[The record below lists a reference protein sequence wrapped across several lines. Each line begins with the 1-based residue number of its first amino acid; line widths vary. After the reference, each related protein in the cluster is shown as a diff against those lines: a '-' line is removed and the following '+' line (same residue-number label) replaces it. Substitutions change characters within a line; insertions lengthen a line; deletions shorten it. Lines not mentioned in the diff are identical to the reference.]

1 MAQEP
6 HMREQVYEDDAFAAS
21 LSLEEELLGKGY
33 TATPIGSS
41 LAAELQCATNPPL
54 EPLSPTPSNSK
65 LASMAMDRSTSNSLR
80 RSSDTSPHQMDPFNK
95 YLETTSSSNVNG
107 NTGSSMEQQHFD
119 SDGTTANIHLSSSNS
134 SSNSSKHNGGEVTL
148 SSPGG
153 GHAPSSLASH
163 INQTTNLNMNHT
175 NGILMDSG
183 YGQDSFSNQTSP
195 VMSPL
200 QWSTFGRSRRSS
212 FSSTWSSLEPEVD
225 EDPFEVLKRQL
236 EELNSVVWETK
247 TLHKRFSHALASANE
262 QLVQLQHGGRE
273 RTITS
278 TMVDRGKSLELIM
291 TSVTSLVESKLR
303 DRERQTNSLR
313 NLESALRKETS
324 WMSLDALRE
333 LEHLVGQMKVTLYD
347 KSYLYENPLPLL
359 RHLTMETS
367 AMTDTLEELK
377 ELMYVNKRQVTELNQ
392 RLRSIAKT
400 VHEVRKDIRRINKFL
415 EEKDDDDALVLEK
428 GEVQDRVKE
437 IMWGLDD
444 LDVSSSQKI
453 KQMQLFWEEPIAS
466 ATVS

>member
-1 MAQEP
+1 MTTETHLHEEP
-6 HMREQVYEDDAFAAS
+6 YEDDAFAAS

-33 TATPIGSS
+33 AMAAPLGSS
-41 LAAELQCATNPPL
+41 LAAELHSATNPPL

-65 LASMAMDRSTSNSLR
+65 LASLAMDRSLSSPLR
-80 RSSDTSPHQMDPFNK
+80 RANDSTSQMDLFNSNNNNNNNNIF
-95 YLETTSSSNVNG
+95 LGSTSTNRITNNTIPTENDVHNDNTETNIDQSNNS
-107 NTGSSMEQQHFD
+107 T
-119 SDGTTANIHLSSSNS
+119 SSNS
-134 SSNSSKHNGGEVTL
+134 STSSKHNDNTL
-148 SSPGG
+148 QSSG
-153 GHAPSSLASH
+153 H
-163 INQTTNLNMNHT
+163 IN
-175 NGILMDSG
+175 NGVSMDI
-183 YGQDSFSNQTSP
+183 YTQENFSDQTSP

-225 EDPFEVLKRQL
+225 DDPFEVLKRQL

-247 TLHKRFSHALASANE
+247 TLHKRLSHTLASADE
-262 QLVQLQHGGRE
+262 RSILSSSYLQQQQQQRDGGKK
-273 RTITS
+273 TS
-278 TMVDRGKSLELIM
+278 LMDGGKPLELIM
-291 TSVTSLVESKLR
+291 TSVATLVESKSR

-313 NLESALRKETS
+313 NLESALRKEAN
-324 WMSLDALRE
+324 WMPLDALRE

-347 KSYLYENPLPLL
+347 KAYLYENPLPLL

-367 AMTDTLEELK
+367 GMTDTLEELK

-400 VHEVRKDIRRINKFL
+400 VHEVRKDIRRINKYL

-428 GEVQDRVKE
+428 GEVQERVKE

-444 LDVSSSQKI
+444 LDVSSSRKI
-453 KQMQLFWEEPIAS
+453 KQMQLFWEEQIIAS
-466 ATVS
+466 VAS